1 MNYPA
6 PDGDIA
12 SVWSALRRRK
22 VVQWSVAYVAA
33 AWAVLQGLQ
42 FLADLYG
49 WPMQVLR
56 LITLVLALGLPI
68 VLVLAWYHG
77 DRGEQRIRGTELT
90 IISLLFLA
98 GGGIFWLYD
107 RGRDATSEHG
117 AAQDSAPAASP
128 EVKVP
133 APDAKSIAVL
143 PFADMSPAK
152 DQEYMSDGIAEELLN
167 HLAKVGD
174 LKVIARTSSFAFKG
188 EKLGVAD
195 IAKKL
200 NVAHVVEGSVRK
212 SGRQIRITAQLV
224 RAADDTRLW
233 SETYDRD
240 VNDIFAVQ
248 DEIAGAI
255 AQAFQIKLRG
265 GELSRHAG
273 GTQNLQAFE
282 LYLRA
287 SNATNKNTDS
297 SINRAG
303 EYLEEAVKI
312 DPSYGAAWLRLA
324 ENLSLK
330 ADNGMLEPN
339 VAYPRAQQLVQHVM
353 QLSPGLAAEAHSWL
367 QYFYQVWE
375 WDWEAA
381 EIEGDRAMAI
391 DPRSPEVLE
400 GVGILSRALGRWDDA
415 ESKTRAA
422 LESDP
427 MSPYLRWNL
436 AATYYL
442 SGQFAEAERE
452 FRRVLELEPTF
463 GWGRHYLSK
472 AVLAQGRPAE
482 ALTILMSEADEG
494 NRLMLLPI
502 VLQAAGRKTE
512 ADDALKAQ
520 IARWSDSSAFTIAM
534 TYAYRG
540 ERDAAMH
547 WLERAYAQRD
557 ATLTEIV
564 GEPLFNNV
572 VDDPRF
578 KAFLRKMKLP
588 DDKWPS

>member
-1 MNYPA
+1 VTYTPTERE
-6 PDGDIA
+6 GESI
-12 SVWSALRRRK
+12 WTRLRRRK
-22 VVQWSVAYVAA
+22 VVQWGFAYVAA
-33 AWAVLQGLQ
+33 VWGLLQGLQ
-42 FLADLYG
+42 FLADIYG
-49 WPMQVLR
+49 WPVQLLR
-56 LITLVLALGLPI
+56 PVTLALALGLPI
-68 VLVLAWYHG
+68 VVTLAWYHG
-77 DRGEQRIRGTELT
+77 DRGEQRIHSTELA

-98 GGGIFWLYD
+98 SGGIFWLYD
-107 RGRDATSEHG
+107 RGRESDSERDAPHDNATG
-117 AAQDSAPAASP
+117 ASP
-128 EVKVP
+128 DVAVT

-167 HLAKVGD
+167 HLARVHD

-188 EKLGVAD
+188 EKLAVAD

-212 SGRQIRITAQLV
+212 SGSHIRITAQLV
-224 RAADDTRLW
+224 RAADNTRLW

-240 VNDIFAVQ
+240 LNDIFAVQ

-273 GTQNLQAFE
+273 GTQNLEAFE

-297 SINRAG
+297 SLNRAG
-303 EYLEEAVKI
+303 EYLEGAVKL
-312 DPSYGAAWLRLA
+312 DPSYGAAWLGLA
-324 ENLSLK
+324 ENFSLK
-330 ADNGMLEPN
+330 ADSGMLDPN
-339 VAYPRAQQLVQHVM
+339 VAYPRAQQLVQHAM
-353 QLSPGLAAEAHSWL
+353 QLSPGLAAAAHSWL
-367 QYFYQVWE
+367 QYFHQVWE
-375 WDWEAA
+375 WDWAAA

-391 DPRSPEVLE
+391 DPLNPEVLE

-415 ESKTRAA
+415 QSKTRAA
-422 LESDP
+422 LERDP

-436 AATYYL
+436 AATYYF

-452 FRRVLELEPTF
+452 FRKVLELEPTF

-520 IARWSDSSAFTIAM
+520 IARWADSSAFTIAM

-547 WLERAYAQRD
+547 WLERAYTQRD

-564 GEPLFNNV
+564 GEPLFDNV

-588 DDKWPS
+588 DWPRA